1 MKKISLILFVFVILI
16 GSTIFYLK
24 WNDTTGQPKLPQKNE
39 RAKVAKKETVSESIP
54 TIFVHGYSGTKNSF
68 GGMIKRLTK
77 EKVATPSL
85 IATITSD
92 GEITYEGEFNKKEKN
107 PMIQILFADNK
118 STEENQSWWLQ
129 ELMQSLKT
137 KYGIEKVNVVG
148 HSMGGVAL
156 TNYVTAVGINA
167 AYPEIEKLVL
177 IAAPIN
183 GLEIGEDGITDY
195 DLTENGPKMQT
206 ERFANFDTLK
216 EKIPSELAVLTI
228 AGDKENGTKS
238 DGSVSVAS
246 ALSAKFIYQSQVTDY
261 REMVFTGIKASHSL
275 LHENTGVDK
284 AVAEF
289 LWSE

>member
-1 MKKISLILFVFVILI
+1 MKRISFILFIFVILI

-24 WNDTTGQPKLPQKNE
+24 WNDTTGQPGLPKKNE
-39 RAKVAKKETVSESIP
+39 PAKVTKKETVSESIP

-77 EKVATPSL
+77 EKIATPSL

-107 PMIQILFADNK
+107 PMIQVLFADNK
-118 STEENQSWWLQ
+118 STEENQSWWLR
-129 ELMQSLKT
+129 ELMQSLK
-137 KYGIEKVNVVG
+137 KEYGIEKLNAVG

-156 TNYVTAVGINA
+156 TNYVTTVGINA
-167 AYPEIEKLVL
+167 TYPKIEKLVL

-195 DLTENGPKMQT
+195 DLTETGPKMQT
-206 ERFANFDTLK
+206 ERFANFYALK

-261 REMVFTGIKASHSL
+261 REMVFTSIKASHSL
-275 LHENTGVDK
+275 LHENAGVDK